1 VTVEGLMLAACLLSL
16 LVFIGAFVILL
27 AVDGDTGKRVA
38 GIIAGAAAT
47 LTLALATIGNIIWG
61 G

>member
-1 VTVEGLMLAACLLSL
+1 VTAEGLMLAAC
-16 LVFIGAFVILL
+16 LL

-38 GIIAGAAAT
+38 GITTAVAAT